1 MRDKKV
7 NFKVSR
13 VFTEEFKKAR
23 VKEYEKGEFTV
34 REISRLFD
42 IQTMVIYRWIRKY
55 SIYYQKKTVVVEMK
69 DSSRKKLKDYEK
81 RIADLERAL
90 GQKQLKID
98 FLEKMIDLAEDEYNV
113 EIKKNS
119 DTPLSDGSRQTN
131 KK

>member
-7 NFKVSR
+7 NFKVAR

-34 REISRLFD
+34 REMSRLFD

-90 GQKQLKID
+90 GQKQMKID
-98 FLEKMIDLAEDEYNV
+98 FLEKMIDLAEGEYNI

-119 DTPLSDGSRQTN
+119 DTPLSDGSGKTN